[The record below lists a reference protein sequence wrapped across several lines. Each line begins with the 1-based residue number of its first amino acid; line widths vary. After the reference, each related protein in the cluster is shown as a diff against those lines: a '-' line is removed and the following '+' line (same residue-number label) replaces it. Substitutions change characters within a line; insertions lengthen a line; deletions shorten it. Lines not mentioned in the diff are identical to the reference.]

1 MIKEARR
8 RITIPLLGICMM
20 ALYVILCSAVSH
32 GAALKEAEKCFF
44 AEGQKIVINAVTD
57 EDRENDPEGTAGKSV
72 KITCYDP
79 DGSQV
84 EDTYYITSDY
94 TVYGGGSD
102 TDCANAEIE
111 MDSGEL
117 HRIVAG
123 GRSGDV
129 DNVYL
134 TFYGGSVEQVVL
146 AEDGATKSSNVTI
159 NNDADSTMDVWVGA
173 EKNHKGSINSIYLNA
188 NDNSTGTLHMGYSA
202 GKLLSQ
208 INEPRSREDYDDKR
222 KQLEWIK

>member
-1 MIKEARR
+1 M
-8 RITIPLLGICMM
+8 
-20 ALYVILCSAVSH
+20 
-32 GAALKEAEKCFF
+32 FF

-57 EDRENDPEGTAGKSV
+57 EDRENDPESTAGKSV

-111 MDSGEL
+111 MNSGKL

-146 AEDGATKSSNVTI
+146 AEDGVTKSSNVTI

-173 EKNHKGSINSIYLNA
+173 EKNHKGSINSIYLRQFSGRLSYSVMPVISHFQPGREV
-188 NDNSTGTLHMGYSA
+188 STGFAFSSRAVTGKSLVTLPSI
-202 GKLLSQ
+202 S
-208 INEPRSREDYDDKR
+208 
-222 KQLEWIK
+222 

>member
-1 MIKEARR
+1 M
-8 RITIPLLGICMM
+8 IPLLESALM
-20 ALYVILCSAVSH
+20 ALYVILCSTVSH
-32 GAALKEAEKCFF
+32 GAALKEAENVF
-44 AEGQKIVINAVTD
+44 AARSKIVINAVTD
-57 EDRENDPEGTAGKSV
+57 EDRRKRSVEGTAGKSV

-94 TVYGGGSD
+94 TVYGRRISD

-129 DNVYL
+129 ENVDPHVRWRKC
-134 TFYGGSVEQVVL
+134 G
-146 AEDGATKSSNVTI
+146 
-159 NNDADSTMDVWVGA
+159 
-173 EKNHKGSINSIYLNA
+173 
-188 NDNSTGTLHMGYSA
+188 TGSA
-202 GKLLSQ
+202 GRRWR
-208 INEPRSREDYDDKR
+208 NEVHVT
-222 KQLEWIK
+222 